1 MENFLLPVS
10 LTTSIRVGLIG
21 EGNSLGR
28 RAALLVESGVRP
40 ELLPEDAHDERLTGL
55 KLLFVAG
62 LDEERSFAL
71 ASRARALGV
80 LVNVEDE
87 PELCDFH
94 VPAIVRRGDLVLT
107 VSTGG
112 QAPGLARRLREWLEQ
127 QFSEE
132 WHGRLKHLSEVRSG
146 WRADGIPA
154 GEVSRRTSALIAEQ
168 GWLP

>member
-1 MENFLLPVS
+1 MESFLLPITLS
-10 LTTSIRVGLIG
+10 EATRVGLFG
-21 EGNSLGR
+21 AGDALGR
-28 RAALLVESGVRP
+28 RAALLIESGIKA
-40 ELLPEDAHDERLTGL
+40 ELLSSDADDSALMGL
-55 KLLFVAG
+55 KLLFLAG
-62 LDEERSFAL
+62 LDVGQAHSL

-112 QAPGLARRLREWLEQ
+112 RAPGLARRMREWLEQ
-127 QFSEE
+127 KFGQE
-132 WHGRLKHLSEVRSG
+132 WQGRLNTLGEARLN
-146 WRADGIPA
+146 WRADGVPPA
-154 GEVSRRTSALIAEQ
+154 EVSRRTSAIIAEQ

>member
-1 MENFLLPVS
+1 MLPITLS
-10 LTTSIRVGLIG
+10 ESTRVGLSG
-21 EGNSLGR
+21 EGDALGR
-28 RAALLVESGVRP
+28 RAALLVEAGLKA
-40 ELLPEDAHDERLTGL
+40 ELLSTDADNLRLVGL

-62 LDEERSFAL
+62 LDVDRAAL
-71 ASRARALGV
+71 LAARARAAGV

-87 PELCDFH
+87 PALCDFH

-127 QFSEE
+127 KFGQE
-132 WHGRLKHLSEVRSG
+132 WQGRLKAMGEARSG
-146 WRADGIPA
+146 WRADGVPPA
-154 GEVSRRTSALIAEQ
+154 EVSRRTSALIAEH

>member
-1 MENFLLPVS
+1 LLPITLS
-10 LTTSIRVGLIG
+10 ETTRVGLSG
-21 EGNSLGR
+21 EGDALGR
-28 RAALLVESGVRP
+28 RATLLVEAGLKA
-40 ELLPEDAHDERLTGL
+40 ELLPADADDSRLAGL

-62 LDEERSFAL
+62 LDTDRAISI

-87 PELCDFH
+87 QELCDFH

-112 QAPGLARRLREWLEQ
+112 RAPGLARRLREWLEQ
-127 QFSEE
+127 QFGQE
-132 WHGRLKHLSEVRSG
+132 WQGRLKSLSEARSN
-146 WRADGIPA
+146 WRADGIPPA
-154 GEVSRRTSALIAEQ
+154 EVSRRTSALIAER